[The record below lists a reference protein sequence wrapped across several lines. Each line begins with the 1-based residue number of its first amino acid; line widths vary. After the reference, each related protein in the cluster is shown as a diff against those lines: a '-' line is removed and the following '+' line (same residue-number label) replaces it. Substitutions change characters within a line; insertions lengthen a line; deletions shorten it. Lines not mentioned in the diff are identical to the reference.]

1 MTGPGGDQDAFIVEC
16 LLNGDVCLD
25 SMIAYYCELGGIA
38 PHLAGLLRGRAH
50 MPQAVYNE
58 LYGLFQGRP
67 APTILRRPMFA
78 RVHVINSDEAAQRV
92 MDRLRRWR
100 GLESVLDD
108 PLADRGEAEALE
120 ICLANGFAL
129 VSNDHNA
136 VLDARRDGIRI
147 GSMIDVL
154 AVMVLRAGFNATQ
167 AWATYEGFLGRDM
180 HPVPGYPKGAVG
192 EAAFK
197 ELMTRCLARRAAAPT
212 AAATSPSPKRPA
224 KTP

>member
-38 PHLAGLLRGRAH
+38 PHLAGLLRG
-50 MPQAVYNE
+50 
-58 LYGLFQGRP
+58 
-67 APTILRRPMFA
+67 
-78 RVHVINSDEAAQRV
+78 
-92 MDRLRRWR
+92 
-100 GLESVLDD
+100 
-108 PLADRGEAEALE
+108 EAEALE
-120 ICLANGFAL
+120 ICHTNGFAL
-129 VSNDHNA
+129 LSNDHNA

-197 ELMTRCLARRAAAPT
+197 ELMTLCLARRAAAPT